1 LVVYL
6 EALYGNLFSLR
17 HHAASPCAAQA
28 WAYHGKHTRMARP
41 PAVI

>member
-1 LVVYL
+1 MHVAKVVTACARDVSVLLVYL

-28 WAYHGKHTRMARP
+28 
-41 PAVI
+41 